1 MVDRVGNARQAL
13 SVNISQRRPAKFLAS
28 SALSIPA
35 LSDAFSLG
43 WEKMRV
49 RLPPMHRRSS
59 FPFLFLLVS
68 VFLVRGVCSA
78 SPIQERADRF
88 LELTN
93 AGYQALSRVNSEAQ
107 WLAVTD
113 VTPGHDAAVEAT
125 GKAYAAFNGN
135 PAIITEAR
143 DLLTHEKELTP
154 LSVRQLK
161 QLLLNAAEGPMTNP
175 DLVSKRVEAETKQAS
190 ILNSFEFKLNGKT
203 VTANDIDNL
212 LEKSTDLAERKAVWE
227 ASKQS
232 GPALKP
238 NLVILRDLRNG
249 VAKEMK
255 YPDYFTLQVS
265 NYGMTTDEML
275 KMLDNWMATRRPFYL
290 QLHTWAKY
298 KLAEKYHQPVPRK
311 IPAHWITNR
320 WGQEWPGLVE
330 AANIDKYF
338 EGRKPEWI
346 IKTAE
351 QFYTGLGFS
360 PLPQSFWE
368 KSDLYPLPPD
378 SKRKK
383 NTHASCWHVDLEN
396 DIRSLQ
402 SIEPNARWFFTA
414 HHELGHGYYFKAY
427 TRPEVPYLLRL
438 GAAPGFHEGV
448 GELIAL
454 ASSQVPYLQSRGV
467 LPLEFDADKTA
478 FLLDDALARSV
489 PFIYFSCGVMPHWEA
504 DIYARNLPP
513 DQWNARWWKYV
524 GDMQGVEPPSPRDE
538 HFCDAATKTHINDT
552 PCYYY
557 SYAFA
562 TVFKFQLHD
571 SIARQILHQPPQSC
585 DYADNKEV
593 GKWLENI
600 LKKGSTEDWRK
611 VLKEATGEDI
621 STRAMAEY
629 FKPLQ
634 TWLEEQNKGRQIG
647 WE

>member
-1 MVDRVGNARQAL
+1 MHLRSL
-13 SVNISQRRPAKFLAS
+13 SLKKTIA
-28 SALSIPA
+28 
-35 LSDAFSLG
+35 
-43 WEKMRV
+43 
-49 RLPPMHRRSS
+49 
-59 FPFLFLLVS
+59 FLLLPAG
-68 VFLVRGVCSA
+68 FALIA
-78 SPIQERADRF
+78 APSPIQDRADRF
-88 LELTN
+88 LGLAN
-93 AGYQALSRVNSEAQ
+93 AGFQGLYRVNAEAQ

-113 VTPGHDAAVEAT
+113 VSPEHDAAAEAT

-135 PAIITEAR
+135 PALIAEAR
-143 DLLTHEKELTP
+143 DLLAHEKELTEIT
-154 LSVRQLK
+154 VRQLK

-175 DLVSKRVEAETKQAS
+175 DLVAKRVAAETKQAS
-190 ILNSFEFKLNGKT
+190 ILNGFEFKLNGKT
-203 VTANDIDNL
+203 VTANDIDNR

-227 ASKQS
+227 TSKQS

-238 NLVILRDLRNG
+238 NLVTLRELRNG

-265 NYGMTTDEML
+265 NYGMSTDEMI
-275 KMLDNWMATRRPFYL
+275 KMLDAWMTTLRPLYL
-290 QLHTWAKY
+290 QLHTWTKY
-298 KLAEKYHQPVPRK
+298 KLAEKYHQPVPKK
-311 IPAHWITNR
+311 IPAHWINNR
-320 WGQEWPGLVE
+320 WAQEWEGLVD

-351 QFYTGLGFS
+351 QFYTGLGFT

-368 KSDLYPLPPD
+368 KSDLYPLPAD

-402 SIEPNARWFFTA
+402 SIEPNSRWFFTA
-414 HHELGHGYYFKAY
+414 HHELGHAYYFKAY
-427 TRPEVPYLLRL
+427 TRPEVPPLLRN

-448 GELIAL
+448 GELISL
-454 ASSQVPYLQSRGV
+454 ASSQVPYLQSRGI
-467 LPLEFDADKTA
+467 LPKDFKADTTA
-478 FLLDDALARSV
+478 FLLDDALARAI
-489 PFIYFSCGVMPHWEA
+489 PFIFFSCGTMPHWEA
-504 DIYARNLPP
+504 DVYARNLPP

-524 GDMQGVEPPSPRDE
+524 SDFQGVEPPSPRGE
-538 HFCDAATKTHINDT
+538 EFCDAATKTHINDN
-552 PCYYY
+552 PAYYY
-557 SYAFA
+557 NYAFA

-571 SIARQILHQPPQSC
+571 YIARHILKQPPQSC
-585 DYADNKEV
+585 NYADNKEV

-611 VLKEATGEDI
+611 VLKDATGEDI
-621 STRAMAEY
+621 STRAMADY

-647 WE
+647 WD